1 MTVTLIRGS
10 EVTHDQKHSPRWQ
23 GLTNTGRTNDAGR
36 DIPGDPIIINCHAH
50 TGTGLCDGCRDD
62 LARVLAD
69 VPRLLD
75 DLDIAIAGE
84 SRFVEHGVRTGHSDS
99 TASGRHPAIAAQ
111 QRLTTA
117 MTELEPWFD
126 DKDPSRLADQLAKWL
141 DRLAGLPVMNRHARN
156 ITQAASRAHKVID
169 APKELWY
176 YGPCPE
182 CERDLWQERIHVDD
196 HKTPIVC
203 RFPSCDYAAP
213 LDVHNRKALDIG
225 HDRLMTIDE
234 LVGAI
239 ASGGIPITREQI
251 KGWIYR
257 DGLPRERR
265 NRPRY
270 VDGEL
275 HQNEV
280 WTYRLGDVLDC
291 VLRVEA
297 KRQRAGA

>member
-1 MTVTLIRGS
+1 
-10 EVTHDQKHSPRWQ
+10 VTHDQPKHSPRWQ
-23 GLTNTGRTNDAGR
+23 GLTHTGKTNDAGIS
-36 DIPGDPIIINCHAH
+36 IPGDPIIINCHGH
-50 TGTGLCDGCRDD
+50 TQTGICTDCAES

-69 VPRLLD
+69 VPLLLD
-75 DLDIAIAGE
+75 DLDIAISGAT
-84 SRFVEHGVRTGHSDS
+84 RFVEHGASETRNPDRTGS
-99 TASGRHPAIAAQ
+99 HPAIAAQ

-117 MTELEPWFD
+117 MTAVADWFD
-126 DKDPSRLADQLAKWL
+126 DKDPTRLADQLSKWL
-141 DRLAGLPVMNRHARN
+141 DRLAGLPPMPRIARN
-156 ITQAASRAHKVID
+156 ISQAASKAHKIID
-169 APKELWY
+169 APAELWY
-176 YGPCPE
+176 YGPCPS
-182 CERDLWQERIHVDD
+182 CERDLWQERIHHEDT
-196 HKTPIVC
+196 KTPIVC

-213 LDVHNRKALDIG
+213 LDVHNRKALEVG

-257 DGLPRERR
+257 DGLPREKR

-297 KRQRAGA
+297 KRNRAVS